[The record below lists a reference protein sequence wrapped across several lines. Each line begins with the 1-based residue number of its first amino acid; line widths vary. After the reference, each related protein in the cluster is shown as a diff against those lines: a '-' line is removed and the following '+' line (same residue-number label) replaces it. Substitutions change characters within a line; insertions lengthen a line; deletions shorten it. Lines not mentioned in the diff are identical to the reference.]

1 MIFKVASEPV
11 QSYLVKSEQFLNES
25 GCYKQESRTVYKKE
39 NPPPIRF
46 LVRRREDDANRWV
59 ISGNSAGENQSFHL
73 MKDDKIENGNQTWK
87 WLKDSNSSKESVIF
101 FITKNALS
109 CKKSEEMGGVIG
121 AAGELKK

>member
-1 MIFKVASEPV
+1 MDSEPG

-25 GCYKQESRTVYKKE
+25 GCYKQESGKVYKKE
-39 NPPPIRF
+39 NPPLRF
-46 LVRRREDDANRWV
+46 LVRREENDNLQWV

-73 MKDDKIENGNQTWK
+73 QKDVKIENGNQTWK
-87 WLKDSNSSKESVIF
+87 WAKDPNSPKESVIF

-109 CKKSEEMGGVIG
+109 CEKSEEMGGVIG